1 LIHVLTPSIRKGSN
15 EIIFGPIPL
24 KNLLKKRSLVLPE
37 KLFKSVQLFCKVVIS
52 QAKHD
57 SFPISSELEQVDYCP
72 PDHTGLL
79 GLLFIK
85 VDDLALAVL

>member
-1 LIHVLTPSIRKGSN
+1 
-15 EIIFGPIPL
+15 
-24 KNLLKKRSLVLPE
+24 
-37 KLFKSVQLFCKVVIS
+37 VIS

-57 SFPISSELEQVDYCP
+57 IFPISSELEQVDYCP

-79 GLLFIK
+79 SLLSIK